1 MMFNKK
7 DHILHKRGLLSQ
19 KDCNFLIN
27 WFEER
32 TDLHERGTVDGNLY
46 ETPDQKQDTEIYLDT
61 SKNFSL
67 ICSNCLNYGIEEYKK
82 KYPFIN
88 QVRTFNIHSVYKM
101 QRYLPGE
108 GYFTLHCENDGPDF
122 SGESSE
128 MLILAWMIYL
138 NDVTDGGYTEFPS
151 QNTKFQPRRGDL
163 LIWPAYFTHP
173 HHGIVSKTQ
182 TKYIITG
189 WYEFVDPAS
198 YDY

>member
-1 MMFNKK
+1 MRFNKK
-7 DHILHKRGLLSQ
+7 DHILHQRGLLSQ
-19 KDCNFLIN
+19 KDCDFFIN
-27 WFEER
+27 WFEKR

-46 ETPDQKQDTEIYLDT
+46 ETPDEKQDTEIYLNT

-67 ICSNCLNYGIEEYKK
+67 ICSNYLNYGIEEYKK

-88 QVRTFNIHSVYKM
+88 QVRTFNIHSAYKM

-122 SGESSE
+122 TGERSE

-182 TKYIITG
+182 VKYILTG
-189 WYEFVDPAS
+189 WYIFKN
-198 YDY
+198 

>member
-1 MMFNKK
+1 MGFNKK

-46 ETPDQKQDTEIYLDT
+46 ETPDEKQDTEIYLNT

-122 SGESSE
+122 TGERSE

-151 QNTKFQPRRGDL
+151 QNIKFQPRRGDL

-173 HHGIVSKTQ
+173 HRGIVSKTQ
-182 TKYIITG
+182 VKYILTG
-189 WYEFVDPAS
+189 WYAFN
-198 YDY
+198 Y

>member
-1 MMFNKK
+1 MFNKK

-46 ETPDQKQDTEIYLDT
+46 ETPDEKQDTEIYLNT
-61 SKNFSL
+61 SKHFSL

-82 KYPFIN
+82 KYRFIN

-122 SGESSE
+122 TGESSE

-173 HHGIVSKTQ
+173 HRGIVSKTQ
-182 TKYIITG
+182 VKYILTG
-189 WYEFVDPAS
+189 WYALKH
-198 YDY
+198 

>member
-1 MMFNKK
+1 MRFNKK
-7 DHILHKRGLLSQ
+7 DHILHQRGLLSQ
-19 KDCNFLIN
+19 KDCDFFIN

-46 ETPDQKQDTEIYLDT
+46 ETPDEKQDTEIYLNT

-67 ICSNCLNYGIEEYKK
+67 ICSNYLNYGIEEYKK

-88 QVRTFNIHSVYKM
+88 QVRTFNIHSAYKM

-122 SGESSE
+122 TGESSE

-173 HHGIVSKTQ
+173 HRGIVSKTQ
-182 TKYIITG
+182 VKYILTG
-189 WYEFVDPAS
+189 WYAFKH
-198 YDY
+198 

>member
-1 MMFNKK
+1 MDQNLQDMEIGNTKE
-7 DHILHKRGLLSQ
+7 DVMTS
-19 KDCNFLIN
+19 D
-27 WFEER
+27 
-32 TDLHERGTVDGNLY
+32 VD
-46 ETPDQKQDTEIYLDT
+46 KQGYTQREWDRVVG
-61 SKNFSL
+61 
-67 ICSNCLNYGIEEYKK
+67 YGKVPEEYKK

-88 QVRTFNIHSVYKM
+88 QVRPFNIHSVYKM

-122 SGESSE
+122 TGERSE

-173 HHGIVSKTQ
+173 HRGIVSKTQ
-182 TKYIITG
+182 VKYILTG
-189 WYEFVDPAS
+189 WYAFKH
-198 YDY
+198 

>member
-1 MMFNKK
+1 MGFNKK

-46 ETPDQKQDTEIYLDT
+46 ETPDEKQDTEIYLNT

-67 ICSNCLNYGIEEYKK
+67 ICSNYLNYGIEEYKK

-88 QVRTFNIHSVYKM
+88 QVRTFNIHSAYKM

-122 SGESSE
+122 TGERSE

-173 HHGIVSKTQ
+173 HRGIVSKTHL
-182 TKYIITG
+182 KYNLTG
-189 WYEFVDPAS
+189 WYAFKH
-198 YDY
+198 

>member
-1 MMFNKK
+1 MGFNKK

-88 QVRTFNIHSVYKM
+88 QVRPFNIHSVYKM

-122 SGESSE
+122 TGESSE

-182 TKYIITG
+182 VKYILTG
-189 WYEFVDPAS
+189 WYIFKN
-198 YDY
+198 